1 MRPRPFRPSGLTVG
15 GIGFADEDTRQQK
28 PEKTF
33 RVTEPLGSPLIF
45 TVRGSVQAGWGEE
58 VGGGTKRVSE
68 FGFSASQGEGGAAD
82 RERLFLGHS
91 ELAGLMQ
98 QFDWAGTSIGPPER
112 WPQSL
117 KTAVGIML
125 TSRQPIWIGWG
136 EELIY
141 LYNDPYKSIIGGKHP
156 WALGRPTSVVWREI
170 WQDIAPLL
178 AKAMG
183 GDEGT
188 YVEAQLLIMERNG
201 FPEETYYTFSY
212 SPIPGDAGSPG
223 GIFCANT
230 DDTQRVISERQLSL
244 LRELA
249 SSAAEARSVDE
260 ACERSAGALATDP
273 LDLPFAMIY
282 LIEPGSQVAL
292 LKALS
297 GIDPDH
303 PAVKPILGLDPGGS
317 WPLAEV
323 LAQHAP
329 CLVTNLRD
337 IFGFDFPRGGWR
349 QPPTQAVVLPIL
361 SSHDTGRSGFVIAG
375 LSPFRLYDQRYA
387 SFLELVAGQI
397 TAAVKNADAY
407 EEERRRAEALA
418 EIDRAKT
425 AFFSNVSHEFRT
437 PLTLMLSPLE
447 EALAKLDHEV
457 DADSRALLRIAHRNG
472 IRLLKLVNTLLDFS
486 RIEAGRV
493 TASYEPADLAA
504 FTAELASNF
513 RSAMMKAGLRLLIDA
528 QPLPQPVWID
538 RDMWEKII
546 LNLLSNA
553 FKFTFDGEI
562 GVLVKVAADGKHA
575 EIVIRDTG
583 TGISPHDLP
592 HLFERFRR
600 VEGARG
606 RSYEGSGIG
615 LALVQ
620 ELVKLHGGDVRVESE
635 LDRGSAFV
643 ITLPFGRAHL
653 PTDRLDIARAPV
665 STSLR
670 AQAYVDEA
678 MGWLD
683 QGSIGE
689 LSQASS
695 SEDLGLEVSGS
706 AERGERILL
715 ADDNADMRDYVRRLL
730 SRWYEVEA
738 VGDGQA
744 ALRAAWRRRPD
755 LVLSDIMMP
764 GLDGL
769 GLLQALRNDSE
780 LRDVPVILL
789 SARAGEEAKVEGL
802 EAGADDYLSKP
813 FSARELLARVQAN
826 VDMATRRREA
836 VRVENVLRL
845 DAQIAR
851 ERAEGILA
859 SINDGFFAL
868 DRDWRFTY
876 VNAAAERLLNRPAQE
891 LLGKNH
897 WDEYPVTLG
906 TALETH
912 YHRAMNDRAGAAFEN
927 YFAVWNR
934 WFDIRV
940 YPAIDGGI
948 SVYFHSITKRK
959 QAEEVL
965 RNLNERLEAE
975 VSERTSELQAKQARL
990 RVIFETSYSYQGLLA
1005 IDGTLLDANATSL
1018 SGIDAALDEVVGK
1031 PFWDT
1036 PWFTGTPG
1044 MPEAVRAAI
1053 AAVAAG
1059 ETVRREIHVNLPVGG
1074 WRWFDFQMR
1083 PVRDEGGRVVA
1094 IVPEAVELTERRK
1107 AEEAFRQAQKM
1118 EAIGQ
1123 LTGGV
1128 AHDFNNL
1135 LTVIRSSADLLRR
1148 RDLPA
1153 DRARRY
1159 VDAISDTADRAA
1171 KLTGQL
1177 LAFARRHAVNLRVF
1191 DAADQLELVADM
1203 LATVV
1208 GSRVTFRLDIA
1219 ERPLPVE
1226 ADANQFETALVN
1238 LVANARDAMD
1248 GTGLLTIRIAKSTA
1262 SASDSAVSLL
1272 NEFVTVSVSD
1282 TGCGIPSDQ
1291 IDRIFEPFFTTKDVG
1306 RGTGLGLSQV
1316 YGFTQ
1321 QSGGMV
1327 RVSSELGVGTTI
1339 TLHLPLSS
1347 KPVQRLQGSSL
1358 PFGEHRERW
1367 SILVVEDNAQVGE
1380 FSTQLLD
1387 DLGYQTTL
1395 ARNAEEALK
1404 LLEED
1409 SARFDI
1415 VLSDVVM
1422 PGLDGVSL
1430 GREIR
1435 KRLPNLPFVLNSGY
1449 SYVLADGASHGFE
1462 LLQKPYSVEE
1472 LSRVL
1477 RRAMAKRRRA
1487 PQPTNGVDV
1496 G

>member
-1 MRPRPFRPSGLTVG
+1 MG
-15 GIGFADEDTRQQK
+15 
-28 PEKTF
+28 
-33 RVTEPLGSPLIF
+33 
-45 TVRGSVQAGWGEE
+45 GSVSE
-58 VGGGTKRVSE
+58 VGFPASE
-68 FGFSASQGEGGAAD
+68 GDRSPAE
-82 RERLFLGHS
+82 RERLFLGRG

-98 QFDWAGTSIGPPER
+98 QFDWASTSIGSPER

-117 KTAVGIML
+117 KTAVRIML
-125 TSRQPIWIGWG
+125 TSQQPIWIGWG

-156 WALGRPTSVVWREI
+156 WALGQPTSVVWSEI
-170 WQDIAPLL
+170 WQDISPLL

-212 SPIPGDAGSPG
+212 SPIPADDGSPG

-249 SSAAEARSVDE
+249 SSAAESRSVQE
-260 ACERSAGALATDP
+260 ACERSANALMTDL
-273 LDLPFAMIY
+273 LDLPFAMVY
-282 LIEPGSQVAL
+282 MIEPGGEVAR

-297 GIDPDH
+297 GIDRDH
-303 PAVKPILGLDPGGS
+303 PAVKPNLSLDPGGS

-323 LAQHAP
+323 LARQTP
-329 CLVTNLRD
+329 CLVCNLRAV
-337 IFGFDFPRGGWR
+337 FGLDFPKGGWR

-361 SSHDTGRSGFVIAG
+361 SSSEAGRSGFVIAG

-387 SFLELVAGQI
+387 SFLDLVAGQI
-397 TAAVKNADAY
+397 TAAVNNGYAY
-407 EEERRRAEALA
+407 EEQRRRAETLA

-425 AFFSNVSHEFRT
+425 TFFSNVSHEFRT

-447 EALAKLDHEV
+447 EVLAKPDGEI
-457 DADSRALLRIAHRNG
+457 DSDSRSLLGIAHRNG
-472 IRLLKLVNTLLDFS
+472 MRLLRLVNTLLDFS

-493 TASYEPADLAA
+493 TASYQPVDLAA
-504 FTAELASNF
+504 LTAELASNF
-513 RSAMMKAGLRLLIDA
+513 RSAIDKASLRLVIDA
-528 QPLPQPVWID
+528 KRLPQPVWVD
-538 RDMWEKII
+538 RDMWEKIV

-562 GVLVKVAADGKHA
+562 GVAVKVAADGDQA
-575 EIVIRDTG
+575 EITIRDTG
-583 TGISPHDLP
+583 TGIPRDELP

-600 VEGARG
+600 VDGARG
-606 RSYEGSGIG
+606 RSFEGSGIG

-620 ELVKLHGGDVRVESE
+620 ELVKLHGGRVRVESE

-643 ITLPFGRAHL
+643 ITLPFGRSHL
-653 PTDRLDIARAPV
+653 PADRIDTARTQI
-665 STSLR
+665 STSVR

-678 MGWLD
+678 LGWL
-683 QGSIGE
+683 GSDSTSD
-689 LSQASS
+689 LSQPSS
-695 SEDLGLEVSGS
+695 SEDLGGDACGP
-706 AERGERILL
+706 AEGRERILL

-730 SRWYEVEA
+730 CGLYAVET

-744 ALRAAWRRRPD
+744 ALEAAWRQRPD

-764 GLDGL
+764 RLDGF
-769 GLLQALRNDSE
+769 GLLQALRNDSK
-780 LRDVPVILL
+780 LRDVPVIFL
-789 SARAGEEAKVEGL
+789 SARAGEVAKVEGL

-813 FSARELLARVQAN
+813 FNARELLARVRVN
-826 VDMATRRREA
+826 IDMATLRREA
-836 VRVENVLRL
+836 VRVENALRL
-845 DAQIAR
+845 EAQMAQ

-868 DRDWRFTY
+868 DSQWRFTY
-876 VNAAAERLLNRPAQE
+876 VNAAAERLLNRSAQE
-891 LLGKNH
+891 LLGRNH
-897 WDEYPVTLG
+897 WEEYPPTVG
-906 TALETH
+906 TELEAH
-912 YHRAMNDRAGAAFEN
+912 FRRAMNERVGAAFEY

-934 WFDIRV
+934 WFDIRA
-940 YPAIDGGI
+940 YPANGGGI
-948 SVYFHSITKRK
+948 SVYFQGITERKR
-959 QAEEVL
+959 AEAAL
-965 RNLNERLEAE
+965 RDLNERLELE
-975 VSERTSELQAKQARL
+975 VSDRTAELQVKEARL
-990 RVIFETSYSYQGLLA
+990 RAIFGTSYSYQGFLA

-1018 SGIDAALDEVVGK
+1018 SGIGAALGDVVGK
-1031 PFWDT
+1031 PFWET

-1044 MPEAVRAAI
+1044 LPEAVRAAI
-1053 AAVAAG
+1053 SAAAGG
-1059 ETVRREIHVNLPVGG
+1059 ETVRQEIHLNLPVGG

-1083 PVRDEGGRVVA
+1083 PVCDEQGRVVA

-1177 LAFARRHAVNLRVF
+1177 LTFARRYALNLRVF
-1191 DAADQLELVADM
+1191 DAADQLEVVADM
-1203 LATVV
+1203 LRTVL
-1208 GSRVTFRLDIA
+1208 GSRASFELDIA

-1248 GTGLLTIRIAKSTA
+1248 GKGLLTIRIAKSTGRPVDA
-1262 SASDSAVSLL
+1262 GESAV

-1316 YGFTQ
+1316 YGFAQ

-1327 RVSSELGVGTTI
+1327 RVGSEVGVGTTI

-1347 KPVQRLQGSSL
+1347 KPVQRHQGRAL
-1358 PFGEHRERW
+1358 PSGESKERW
-1367 SILVVEDNAQVGE
+1367 NILVVEDNAEVGE
-1380 FSTQLLD
+1380 LSTQLLH
-1387 DLGYQTTL
+1387 DLGYHTIL

-1404 LLEED
+1404 LLDED
-1409 SARFDI
+1409 PEGFDI

-1430 GREIR
+1430 GKEIHR
-1435 KRLPNLPFVLNSGY
+1435 RLPSLPFVLNSGY
-1449 SYVLADGASHGFE
+1449 SHILADAAGHDFD

-1477 RRAMAKRRRA
+1477 RRAMAKRHRA
-1487 PQPTNGVDV
+1487 SRPMNGKADIH
-1496 G
+1496 